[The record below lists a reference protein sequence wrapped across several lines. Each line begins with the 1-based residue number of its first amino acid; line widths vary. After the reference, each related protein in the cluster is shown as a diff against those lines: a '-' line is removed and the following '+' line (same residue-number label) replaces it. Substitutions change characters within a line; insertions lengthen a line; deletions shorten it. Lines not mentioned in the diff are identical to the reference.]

1 MIPTG
6 SYLQGNF
13 VVTAADQSRAV
24 LRPRLANGDSDPA
37 VRIMV
42 EYPNGAVAPREGA
55 VLNRDLTI
63 PYEIRD
69 VRRGATGE
77 ITIYAREIIQQ

>member
-1 MIPTG
+1 MVPAG

-13 VVTAADQSRAV
+13 VVTATDPSRAV
-24 LRPRLANGDSDPA
+24 LRPRLANGSSDPA

-42 EYPNGAVAPREGA
+42 EYPNGAVPPREGA
-55 VLNRDLTI
+55 ALDRDLTI